1 MIIKCHALSQLTFA
15 NQFQNILG
23 KDIKRIEKICYKYLW
38 NGGPERVKRSTFKLS
53 KLDGGID
60 GIDVESFLL
69 AIKIRQFIKADLNC
83 EPLRYVQNL
92 FPYDEDISRSSRVCL
107 SRLLRHCWKNC
118 DILDLSLE
126 ERTWLVNIDLRNFF
140 KPGCKTDIFLQHL
153 TSPTLN
159 GLIGHGRSDT
169 NKVIKSLPI
178 IFRQALNLSLPI
190 IRCNPVIVVKNK
202 PILINKVSSKNLQ
215 FAIKSTLGKTV
226 QYRISSKYDSLF
238 IGEQAEKSSWFNL
251 WKIRNPILRSCR
263 LKVMYKDIYS
273 QERRFRFGLTDSPKC
288 LICGEI
294 ETVEHQLFVCKNARR
309 LWQIY
314 NNIFAEQISFE
325 QSVLAQSALDKELV
339 KAVINKLLIQIDRS
353 RHLSI
358 QNAIMRIRQFIQLE
372 VTVSKNIQLVK
383 LMNTLDGLVR

>member
-1 MIIKCHALSQLTFA
+1 M
-15 NQFQNILG
+15 
-23 KDIKRIEKICYKYLW
+23 W
-38 NGGPERVKRSTFKLS
+38 NGGPERVKRSTLKLA

-92 FPYDEDISRSSRVCL
+92 FPNDEDISRSSRVCL
-107 SRLLRHCWKNC
+107 SRLLRHYWKSC

-126 ERTWLVNIDLRNFF
+126 ERTWLVNSDLRYFF
-140 KPGCKTDIFLQHL
+140 KPACKTDFFLQHL
-153 TSPTLN
+153 SSSTLN
-159 GLIGHGRSDT
+159 GIIGNGRSIT
-169 NKVIKSLPI
+169 NKVIKSLPK
-178 IFRQALNLSLPI
+178 IFRQALNLTLPTS
-190 IRCNPVIVVKNK
+190 RCNPFFVLKNK

-226 QYRISSKYDSLF
+226 QYRITNKYDSLS

-288 LICGEI
+288 LICSEI
-294 ETVEHQLFVCKNARR
+294 ETVEHQLFVCKNASR

-314 NNIFAEQISFE
+314 NNIFAEQITFE
-325 QSVLAQSALDKELV
+325 QSVLAQTALDKELV
-339 KAVINKLLIQIDRS
+339 KAVINKLLMQIDRS
-353 RHLSI
+353 QYLSI
-358 QNAIMRIRQFIQLE
+358 QNAIMRIRQHIQIE
-372 VTVSKNIQLVK
+372 VTVSKNIQLIK
-383 LMNTLDGLVR
+383 LMNTLDGLLR